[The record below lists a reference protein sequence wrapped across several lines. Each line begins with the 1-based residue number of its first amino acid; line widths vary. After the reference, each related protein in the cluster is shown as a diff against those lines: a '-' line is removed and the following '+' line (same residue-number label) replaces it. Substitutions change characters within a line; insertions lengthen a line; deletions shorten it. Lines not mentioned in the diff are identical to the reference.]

1 MAEEEPKKLETET
14 PTEPPPPPSTEPA
27 APAAAEPPKDVADDK
42 TVIPSPPA
50 EDKPEESKALA
61 VVDKAPEA
69 EPPTGEKSTEGSVNR
84 DAVLARVETEK
95 RISLIKAW
103 EESEKSKAE
112 NKLRAS
118 FLEFFF
124 FFWVKLLLLFCFMCD
139 FGTFAFIN

>member
-27 APAAAEPPKDVADDK
+27 APAAAKPPKDVADDK

-112 NKLRAS
+112 NNFLKTSGQHRIFSVYKRYMGKDFFDSKRRAC
-118 FLEFFF
+118 E
-124 FFWVKLLLLFCFMCD
+124 
-139 FGTFAFIN
+139 

>member
-69 EPPTGEKSTEGSVNR
+69 EPPAGEKSTEGSVNR

-95 RISLIKAW
+95 RISLIRAW
-103 EESEKSKAE
+103 EESEKSQAE
-112 NKLRAS
+112 NKAHK
-118 FLEFFF
+118 
-124 FFWVKLLLLFCFMCD
+124 KLSSIVSWENSRKAAVEAELKKIEVNVNF
-139 FGTFAFIN
+139 